1 MTNHRIPVWVKALD
15 PLSQFGLVHALRQ
28 RPEIALLTDA
38 DLAQLTPPT
47 AHTRTATAPNGHAA
61 AGSNGHAIPG
71 ANGHAVAGS
80 NGHAVA
86 APAVAAPAVHRRPL
100 TGPPVIGLIAADSL
114 DPVAIQVLRAATKRG
129 CRRTVLIG
137 GTIDDEA
144 LMTAVELGVSGVLR
158 RSDATADRIVH
169 LVRSAAAGDGSLPP
183 DLLGR
188 LLGQVSRMQRH
199 VLAPRG
205 LSHTGLSDRETQV
218 LRLVADGKDTQE
230 IARELSYSERTVKN
244 VLHDVTSR
252 LHLRNRSHAV
262 AYALREGLI

>member
-1 MTNHRIPVWVKALD
+1 MTTSTNGQNRIPVWVKALD
-15 PLSQFGLVHALRQ
+15 PLSQFGLVHTLRQ
-28 RPEIALLTDA
+28 RPEISLINDTDMTALLPGLSGMSGLSGLSGLPGPTPSGDERT
-38 DLAQLTPPT
+38 TPPV
-47 AHTRTATAPNGHAA
+47 
-61 AGSNGHAIPG
+61 
-71 ANGHAVAGS
+71 VA
-80 NGHAVA
+80 
-86 APAVAAPAVHRRPL
+86 
-100 TGPPVIGLIAADSL
+100 LIAIDSL
-114 DPVAIQVLRAATKRG
+114 DAGAVQVLRAATQRG

-137 GTIDDEA
+137 STIDDDA

-158 RSDATADRIVH
+158 RTEATADRIVH
-169 LVRSAAAGDGSLPP
+169 LVQAAAAGDGSLPP

-188 LLGQVSRMQRH
+188 LLGQVSRMQRQ

-252 LHLRNRSHAV
+252 LQLKNRSHAV

>member
-1 MTNHRIPVWVKALD
+1 MTNHRIPVWLKALD

-28 RPEIALLTDA
+28 RPEITLLTDA
-38 DLAQLTPPT
+38 DLAQLTST
-47 AHTRTATAPNGHAA
+47 
-61 AGSNGHAIPG
+61 
-71 ANGHAVAGS
+71 
-80 NGHAVA
+80 
-86 APAVAAPAVHRRPL
+86 
-100 TGPPVIGLIAADSL
+100 TGPPVVGLVAADSL
-114 DPVAIQVLRAATKRG
+114 DPVAVQVIRAATQRG

-137 GTIDDEA
+137 GTIDDDA

-158 RSDATADRIVH
+158 RSDATADRIVR
-169 LVRSAAAGDGSLPP
+169 LVQSAAAGDGSLPP

-252 LHLRNRSHAV
+252 LQLRNRSHAV

>member
-1 MTNHRIPVWVKALD
+1 
-15 PLSQFGLVHALRQ
+15 
-28 RPEIALLTDA
+28 
-38 DLAQLTPPT
+38 
-47 AHTRTATAPNGHAA
+47 
-61 AGSNGHAIPG
+61 
-71 ANGHAVAGS
+71 
-80 NGHAVA
+80 
-86 APAVAAPAVHRRPL
+86 
-100 TGPPVIGLIAADSL
+100 
-114 DPVAIQVLRAATKRG
+114 
-129 CRRTVLIG
+129 VLIG
-137 GTIDDEA
+137 STIDDDA

-158 RSDATADRIVH
+158 RTEATADRIVH
-169 LVRSAAAGDGSLPP
+169 LLQAAAAGDGSLPP

-205 LSHTGLSDRETQV
+205 MSHSGLSDRETQV

-252 LHLRNRSHAV
+252 LQLKNRSHAV

>member
-1 MTNHRIPVWVKALD
+1 MTQQRIPVWVKALD

-28 RPEIALLTDA
+28 RPEIQLIGDA
-38 DLAQLTPPT
+38 ELAESQQTQSQPGKADQRTTPPVV
-47 AHTRTATAPNGHAA
+47 ALV
-61 AGSNGHAIPG
+61 
-71 ANGHAVAGS
+71 AV
-80 NGHAVA
+80 
-86 APAVAAPAVHRRPL
+86 
-100 TGPPVIGLIAADSL
+100 DSL
-114 DPVAIQVLRAATKRG
+114 DGGAVQVLRSATQRG

-137 GTIDDEA
+137 STIDDEA

-158 RSDATADRIVH
+158 RTDATADRIVH
-169 LVRSAAAGDGSLPP
+169 LLQAAAAGDGSLPP

-252 LHLRNRSHAV
+252 LQLKNRSHAV

>member
-1 MTNHRIPVWVKALD
+1 MTSTNGHHRIPVWVKALD

-28 RPEIALLTDA
+28 RPEISLINDT
-38 DLAQLTPPT
+38 DLAAVMPGLSGLSGDQRTTPPV
-47 AHTRTATAPNGHAA
+47 
-61 AGSNGHAIPG
+61 
-71 ANGHAVAGS
+71 VA
-80 NGHAVA
+80 
-86 APAVAAPAVHRRPL
+86 
-100 TGPPVIGLIAADSL
+100 LIAIDSL
-114 DPVAIQVLRAATKRG
+114 DAGAVQVLRAATQRG

-137 GTIDDEA
+137 STIDDDA

-158 RSDATADRIVH
+158 RTEATADRIVH
-169 LVRSAAAGDGSLPP
+169 LVQAAAAGDGSLPP

-252 LHLRNRSHAV
+252 LQLKNRSHAV

>member
-1 MTNHRIPVWVKALD
+1 MTQQRISVWVKALD
-15 PLSQFGLVHALRQ
+15 PLSQFGLVYALRQ
-28 RPEIALLTDA
+28 RPEIQLISDA
-38 DLAQLTPPT
+38 ELAELQARHDQRSTPPVV
-47 AHTRTATAPNGHAA
+47 ALV
-61 AGSNGHAIPG
+61 
-71 ANGHAVAGS
+71 AV
-80 NGHAVA
+80 
-86 APAVAAPAVHRRPL
+86 
-100 TGPPVIGLIAADSL
+100 DSL
-114 DPVAIQVLRAATKRG
+114 DAAAVQVLRAATQRG

-137 GTIDDEA
+137 STIDDDA
-144 LMTAVELGVSGVLR
+144 LMMAVELGVSGVLR
-158 RSDATADRIVH
+158 RTDATAERIVH
-169 LVRSAAAGDGSLPP
+169 LLQAAAAGDGSLPP

-252 LHLRNRSHAV
+252 LQLKNRSHAV

>member
-1 MTNHRIPVWVKALD
+1 MTTTQHRIPVWVKALD

-28 RPEIALLTDA
+28 RPEVSLINDT
-38 DLAQLTPPT
+38 DLAALPGLPGLPGLSGDQRTTPPV
-47 AHTRTATAPNGHAA
+47 
-61 AGSNGHAIPG
+61 
-71 ANGHAVAGS
+71 VA
-80 NGHAVA
+80 
-86 APAVAAPAVHRRPL
+86 
-100 TGPPVIGLIAADSL
+100 LIAVDSL
-114 DPVAIQVLRAATKRG
+114 DAGAVQVLRAATQRG
-129 CRRTVLIG
+129 CRRIVLIG
-137 GTIDDEA
+137 STIDDDA

-158 RSDATADRIVH
+158 RTEATADRIVH
-169 LVRSAAAGDGSLPP
+169 LVQAAAAGDGSLPP

-188 LLGQVSRMQRH
+188 LLGQVSRMQRQ

-252 LHLRNRSHAV
+252 LQLKNRSHAV

>member
-1 MTNHRIPVWVKALD
+1 MKHQRIPVWVKALD

-28 RPEIALLTDA
+28 RPEIVLISEA
-38 DLAQLTPPT
+38 DLADLLQVSK
-47 AHTRTATAPNGHAA
+47 ADQR
-61 AGSNGHAIPG
+61 
-71 ANGHAVAGS
+71 
-80 NGHAVA
+80 A
-86 APAVAAPAVHRRPL
+86 APPVVALVAVDTLDGAAV
-100 TGPPVIGLIAADSL
+100 
-114 DPVAIQVLRAATKRG
+114 QVLRAAAQRG
-129 CRRTVLIG
+129 CTRTVLIG
-137 GTIDDEA
+137 STIDDEA

-158 RSDATADRIVH
+158 RAEATAERIVH
-169 LVRSAAAGDGSLPP
+169 LIQAAAAGDGSLPP

-205 LSHTGLSDRETQV
+205 LTRTGLSDRETQV
-218 LRLVADGKDTQE
+218 LRLVADGRDTQE

-252 LHLRNRSHAV
+252 LQLRNRSHAV

>member
-1 MTNHRIPVWVKALD
+1 MTTQQRIPVWVKALD
-15 PLSQFGLVHALRQ
+15 PLSQFGLVHALRH
-28 RPEIALLTDA
+28 RPEVVLITDA
-38 DLAQLTPPT
+38 DLASLQGRNVRSVLGQP
-47 AHTRTATAPNGHAA
+47 ADQRTA
-61 AGSNGHAIPG
+61 
-71 ANGHAVAGS
+71 
-80 NGHAVA
+80 
-86 APAVAAPAVHRRPL
+86 
-100 TGPPVIGLIAADSL
+100 PPVVALIAVDSL
-114 DPVAIQVLRAATKRG
+114 DTASVQVLRSATQRG

-137 GTIDDEA
+137 SMLDDDA

-158 RSDATADRIVH
+158 RTEATADRIVH
-169 LVRSAAAGDGSLPP
+169 LLQTAAAGDGSLPP

-199 VLAPRG
+199 VMAPRG
-205 LSHTGLSDRETQV
+205 LSNTGLSDRETQV

-252 LHLRNRSHAV
+252 LQLRNRSHAV

>member
-1 MTNHRIPVWVKALD
+1 MTTQQRIPVWVKALD

-28 RPEIALLTDA
+28 RPEIALISDAELTA
-38 DLAQLTPPT
+38 LTAQSDQ
-47 AHTRTATAPNGHAA
+47 RTA
-61 AGSNGHAIPG
+61 
-71 ANGHAVAGS
+71 
-80 NGHAVA
+80 
-86 APAVAAPAVHRRPL
+86 
-100 TGPPVIGLIAADSL
+100 PPVVALIAVDAL
-114 DPVAIQVLRAATKRG
+114 DAGAVQVLRAATQRG

-137 GTIDDEA
+137 STIDDDA

-158 RSDATADRIVH
+158 RTEATAERIVH
-169 LVRSAAAGDGSLPP
+169 LLQTAAAGDGSLPA

-252 LHLRNRSHAV
+252 LQLKNRSHAV

>member
-1 MTNHRIPVWVKALD
+1 MTTQQRIPVWVKALD
-15 PLSQFGLVHALRQ
+15 PLSQFGLVHTLRQ
-28 RPEIALLTDA
+28 RPEIALITDA
-38 DLAQLTPPT
+38 DLASMQGRSIRGQSIRGQSLPGQSNDQ
-47 AHTRTATAPNGHAA
+47 RTA
-61 AGSNGHAIPG
+61 
-71 ANGHAVAGS
+71 
-80 NGHAVA
+80 
-86 APAVAAPAVHRRPL
+86 
-100 TGPPVIGLIAADSL
+100 PPVVALIAVDSL
-114 DPVAIQVLRAATKRG
+114 DSAAVQVLRSATQRG

-137 GTIDDEA
+137 STIDDDA

-158 RSDATADRIVH
+158 RTEATADRIVH
-169 LVRSAAAGDGSLPP
+169 LLQAAAAGDGSLPP

-205 LSHTGLSDRETQV
+205 LPHTGLSDRETQV

-252 LHLRNRSHAV
+252 LQLRNRSHAV

>member
-1 MTNHRIPVWVKALD
+1 MTTQQRIPVWVKALD
-15 PLSQFGLVHALRQ
+15 PLSQFGLVYALRH
-28 RPEIALLTDA
+28 RPEVVLITDA
-38 DLAQLTPPT
+38 DLASLQGRKVRSVL
-47 AHTRTATAPNGHAA
+47 GQ
-61 AGSNGHAIPG
+61 
-71 ANGHAVAGS
+71 
-80 NGHAVA
+80 
-86 APAVAAPAVHRRPL
+86 PADQRIA
-100 TGPPVIGLIAADSL
+100 PPVVALIAVDSL
-114 DPVAIQVLRAATKRG
+114 DTASVQVLRSATRRG

-137 GTIDDEA
+137 SMLDDDA

-158 RSDATADRIVH
+158 RTEATADRIVH
-169 LVRSAAAGDGSLPP
+169 LLQTAAAGDGSLPP

-199 VLAPRG
+199 VMAPRG
-205 LSHTGLSDRETQV
+205 LSNTGLSDRETQV

-252 LHLRNRSHAV
+252 LQLRNRSHAV

>member
-1 MTNHRIPVWVKALD
+1 MTQQRIPVWVKALD

-28 RPEIALLTDA
+28 RPEIVLISEAE
-38 DLAQLTPPT
+38 LAESQQPRSDQRPTPPV
-47 AHTRTATAPNGHAA
+47 
-61 AGSNGHAIPG
+61 
-71 ANGHAVAGS
+71 VA
-80 NGHAVA
+80 
-86 APAVAAPAVHRRPL
+86 
-100 TGPPVIGLIAADSL
+100 LIAVDSL
-114 DPVAIQVLRAATKRG
+114 DATAVQVLRSATQRG

-137 GTIDDEA
+137 STIDDEA

-158 RSDATADRIVH
+158 RTDATADRIVH
-169 LVRSAAAGDGSLPP
+169 LVQVAAAGDGSLPP

-218 LRLVADGKDTQE
+218 LRLVADGNDTQE
-230 IARELSYSERTVKN
+230 IARALSYSERTVKN

-252 LHLRNRSHAV
+252 LQLKNRSHAV

>member
-1 MTNHRIPVWVKALD
+1 MTSTHGEHRIPVWMKALD
-15 PLSQFGLVHALRQ
+15 PLSQFGLVHTLGQ
-28 RPEIALLTDA
+28 RPEISLINDTELAAVLPGPSGLSGLSGLSA
-38 DLAQLTPPT
+38 DQ
-47 AHTRTATAPNGHAA
+47 RTA
-61 AGSNGHAIPG
+61 
-71 ANGHAVAGS
+71 
-80 NGHAVA
+80 
-86 APAVAAPAVHRRPL
+86 
-100 TGPPVIGLIAADSL
+100 PPVVALVAVDSL
-114 DPVAIQVLRAATKRG
+114 DAGAVQVLRAASQRG

-137 GTIDDEA
+137 STIDDDA

-158 RSDATADRIVH
+158 RTEATADRIVH
-169 LVRSAAAGDGSLPP
+169 LVQAAAAGDGSLPP

-188 LLGQVSRMQRH
+188 LLGQVSPMQRH
-199 VLAPRG
+199 VPAPRG

-252 LHLRNRSHAV
+252 LQLRNRSHAV

>member
-1 MTNHRIPVWVKALD
+1 MTTQQRIPVWVKALD

-28 RPEIALLTDA
+28 RPEIALISDA
-38 DLAQLTPPT
+38 DLASLQQSQP
-47 AHTRTATAPNGHAA
+47 ADHR
-61 AGSNGHAIPG
+61 
-71 ANGHAVAGS
+71 
-80 NGHAVA
+80 A
-86 APAVAAPAVHRRPL
+86 APPVVALVAV
-100 TGPPVIGLIAADSL
+100 DSL
-114 DPVAIQVLRAATKRG
+114 DTVAVQVLRSATQRG

-137 GTIDDEA
+137 STIDDA

-158 RSDATADRIVH
+158 RTEATADRIVH
-169 LVRSAAAGDGSLPP
+169 LLQAAAASEGSLPP

-188 LLGQVSRMQRH
+188 LVGQVSRRQRH

-205 LSHTGLSDRETQV
+205 LSHSGLSDRETQV

-252 LHLRNRSHAV
+252 LQLKNRSHAV

>member
-1 MTNHRIPVWVKALD
+1 MTNGQHRIPVWVKALD

-28 RPEIALLTDA
+28 RPEISLISDTDLAALLPGLSVPGLSA
-38 DLAQLTPPT
+38 DQ
-47 AHTRTATAPNGHAA
+47 RTA
-61 AGSNGHAIPG
+61 
-71 ANGHAVAGS
+71 
-80 NGHAVA
+80 
-86 APAVAAPAVHRRPL
+86 
-100 TGPPVIGLIAADSL
+100 PPVVALIAVDSL
-114 DPVAIQVLRAATKRG
+114 DTGAVQVLRNATQRG

-137 GTIDDEA
+137 STIDDDA

-158 RSDATADRIVH
+158 RTEATADRIVH
-169 LVRSAAAGDGSLPP
+169 LVQAAAAGDGSLPP

-252 LHLRNRSHAV
+252 LQLRNRSHAV

>member
-1 MTNHRIPVWVKALD
+1 MTQQRIPVWVKALD

-28 RPEIALLTDA
+28 RPEILLIGDAELAEQQALSQQVKA
-38 DLAQLTPPT
+38 DQRTTPPVV
-47 AHTRTATAPNGHAA
+47 ALV
-61 AGSNGHAIPG
+61 
-71 ANGHAVAGS
+71 AV
-80 NGHAVA
+80 
-86 APAVAAPAVHRRPL
+86 
-100 TGPPVIGLIAADSL
+100 DSL
-114 DPVAIQVLRAATKRG
+114 DAGAVQVLRSATQRG

-137 GTIDDEA
+137 STIDDEA

-158 RSDATADRIVH
+158 RTDATADRIVH
-169 LVRSAAAGDGSLPP
+169 LLQAAAAGDGSLPP

-252 LHLRNRSHAV
+252 LQLKNRSHAV

>member
-1 MTNHRIPVWVKALD
+1 MTTQQRIPVWVKALD

-28 RPEIALLTDA
+28 RPEIMLISEA
-38 DLAQLTPPT
+38 DLGELQ
-47 AHTRTATAPNGHAA
+47 AHRTDQHTAPPVVALV
-61 AGSNGHAIPG
+61 
-71 ANGHAVAGS
+71 AV
-80 NGHAVA
+80 
-86 APAVAAPAVHRRPL
+86 
-100 TGPPVIGLIAADSL
+100 DSL
-114 DPVAIQVLRAATKRG
+114 DGVAVQVLRSATQRG

-137 GTIDDEA
+137 STIDDDA
-144 LMTAVELGVSGVLR
+144 LMMAVELGVSGVLR
-158 RSDATADRIVH
+158 RTDATADRIVH
-169 LVRSAAAGDGSLPP
+169 LLQAAAAGDGSLPP

-252 LHLRNRSHAV
+252 LQLKNRSHAV

>member
-1 MTNHRIPVWVKALD
+1 MITQQGIPVWVKALD
-15 PLSQFGLVHALRQ
+15 PLSQFGLVHALKQ
-28 RPEIALLTDA
+28 RPEIALISDA
-38 DLAQLTPPT
+38 DLAALQQSQP
-47 AHTRTATAPNGHAA
+47 ADQRTA
-61 AGSNGHAIPG
+61 
-71 ANGHAVAGS
+71 
-80 NGHAVA
+80 
-86 APAVAAPAVHRRPL
+86 
-100 TGPPVIGLIAADSL
+100 PPVVALVAVDSL
-114 DPVAIQVLRAATKRG
+114 DSGAVQVLRAATQRG

-137 GTIDDEA
+137 STIDDDA

-158 RSDATADRIVH
+158 RTEATADRIVH
-169 LVRSAAAGDGSLPP
+169 LLQAAAAGDGSLPP

-188 LLGQVSRMQRH
+188 LLGQVSRMQRP
-199 VLAPRG
+199 VLAPSG

-252 LHLRNRSHAV
+252 LHPKNRSHAV

>member
-1 MTNHRIPVWVKALD
+1 MTTQQRIPVWVKALD

-28 RPEIALLTDA
+28 RPEIALITDA
-38 DLAQLTPPT
+38 DLT
-47 AHTRTATAPNGHAA
+47 AMQGQSIQGKTIQGQSTQGQSTQGRSTDLRTA
-61 AGSNGHAIPG
+61 
-71 ANGHAVAGS
+71 
-80 NGHAVA
+80 
-86 APAVAAPAVHRRPL
+86 
-100 TGPPVIGLIAADSL
+100 PPVVALIAVDSL
-114 DPVAIQVLRAATKRG
+114 DSAAVQVLRAATQRG

-137 GTIDDEA
+137 TTIDDDA

-158 RSDATADRIVH
+158 RTEATADRIVH
-169 LVRSAAAGDGSLPP
+169 LLQAAAAGDGSLPP

-205 LSHTGLSDRETQV
+205 LPHTGLSDRETQV

-252 LHLRNRSHAV
+252 LQLKNRSHAV

>member
-1 MTNHRIPVWVKALD
+1 MTQQRISVWVKALD
-15 PLSQFGLVHALRQ
+15 PLSQFGLVYALRQ
-28 RPEIALLTDA
+28 RPEIQLISDA
-38 DLAQLTPPT
+38 ELAELQARHDQRSTPPVV
-47 AHTRTATAPNGHAA
+47 ALV
-61 AGSNGHAIPG
+61 
-71 ANGHAVAGS
+71 AV
-80 NGHAVA
+80 
-86 APAVAAPAVHRRPL
+86 
-100 TGPPVIGLIAADSL
+100 DSL
-114 DPVAIQVLRAATKRG
+114 DAAAVQVLRAATQRG

-137 GTIDDEA
+137 STIDDEA

-158 RSDATADRIVH
+158 RTDATADRIVH
-169 LVRSAAAGDGSLPP
+169 LLQAAAAGDGSLPP

-252 LHLRNRSHAV
+252 LQLKNRSHAV

>member
-1 MTNHRIPVWVKALD
+1 MTQQRIPVWVKALD
-15 PLSQFGLVHALRQ
+15 PLSQFGLVHSLRQ
-28 RPEIALLTDA
+28 RPEIVLISDAELGELQQGQQTD
-38 DLAQLTPPT
+38 Q
-47 AHTRTATAPNGHAA
+47 RTA
-61 AGSNGHAIPG
+61 
-71 ANGHAVAGS
+71 
-80 NGHAVA
+80 
-86 APAVAAPAVHRRPL
+86 
-100 TGPPVIGLIAADSL
+100 PPVVALIAVDTLDSTA
-114 DPVAIQVLRAATKRG
+114 VQVLRSATQRG

-137 GTIDDEA
+137 SKIDDDA

-158 RSDATADRIVH
+158 RTDATADRIVH
-169 LVRSAAAGDGSLPP
+169 LLQAAAAGDGSLPP

-252 LHLRNRSHAV
+252 LQLKNRSHAV

>member
-1 MTNHRIPVWVKALD
+1 MTTQQRIPVWVKALD

-28 RPEIALLTDA
+28 RPEVVLISDA
-38 DLAQLTPPT
+38 DLAAMQGRSVQGQSQSVP
-47 AHTRTATAPNGHAA
+47 ADQRTA
-61 AGSNGHAIPG
+61 
-71 ANGHAVAGS
+71 
-80 NGHAVA
+80 
-86 APAVAAPAVHRRPL
+86 
-100 TGPPVIGLIAADSL
+100 PPVVALIAVDSL
-114 DPVAIQVLRAATKRG
+114 DSAAVQVLRSATLRG
-129 CRRTVLIG
+129 CRRTALISS
-137 GTIDDEA
+137 TIDDDA
-144 LMTAVELGVSGVLR
+144 LMAAVELGVSGVLR
-158 RSDATADRIVH
+158 RTEATADRIVH
-169 LVRSAAAGDGSLPP
+169 LLQVAAAGDGSLPP

-252 LHLRNRSHAV
+252 LQLKNRSHAV